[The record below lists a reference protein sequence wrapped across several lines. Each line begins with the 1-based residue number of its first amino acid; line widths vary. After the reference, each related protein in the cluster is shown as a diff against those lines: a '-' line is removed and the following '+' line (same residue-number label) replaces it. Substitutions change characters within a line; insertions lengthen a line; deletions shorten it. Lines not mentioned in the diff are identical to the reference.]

1 MEASEKA
8 VCGCSN
14 PLRAKLVKTRSYA
27 DLPHLS
33 MSSSW
38 LQGLLRPG
46 QAWQRYF
53 PQCERVIV
61 HHIPMVGAC
70 IRKQQRTR
78 EHSQGEHCTPTTP
91 TPFSVQPGSVIA
103 VPSLKDSSIAGSII
117 CMQGATPSLGYGL
130 VSRAS
135 ARLAHAHNRTPYLH
149 SSPSGAPILGQ
160 QVPGFLKLRQ
170 LEPAPP
176 NPCCA
181 C

>member
-78 EHSQGEHCTPTTP
+78 KHSQGEHCTPTTS

-103 VPSLKDSSIAGSII
+103 VPSLEDIALLALSYACRG
-117 CMQGATPSLGYGL
+117 
-130 VSRAS
+130 
-135 ARLAHAHNRTPYLH
+135 RL
-149 SSPSGAPILGQ
+149 
-160 QVPGFLKLRQ
+160 QVWDT
-170 LEPAPP
+170 A
-176 NPCCA
+176 
-181 C
+181 